1 VSLTGKQK
9 AAMLLMSLD
18 ATTAAELLQGVK
30 PDLVQEVAMELAYL
44 DAAGYGR
51 DKQSTQVARQFC
63 NSLEA
68 DEGFQRKSFL
78 KAMLK
83 STVGERQA
91 EHIQTQIRNLL
102 TARDPFTRIGF
113 VDSRTLASVLK
124 REHPRAAAAVLSG
137 LPAKKSSD
145 VLGLL
150 GEGIRLSVVS
160 RMTTCENMT
169 AQVKARMAETVCER
183 LEAASTVGCAK
194 KNFAH
199 PTASQ
204 SGCGEA
210 ATPRFERFLRKLA
223 VILRNLGGEL
233 RDCLLGAPAVL
244 LRETKQRGQRKD
256 DQAGLRPAP
265 IGAAAMHPEDPCAKT
280 TFAHPTYVGRLVR
293 GQASASVGCA
303 KTNFAHHMSNSTACA
318 KNEFCTP
325 YELRTAPARGVP
337 PGGTTILWEDI
348 PQVADRLLQRALSR
362 VDERKLA
369 LALVGADYSL
379 VQKIMSNITERA
391 AAVLDEE
398 ASRVSSGGN
407 KDVEE
412 AREEIVHVLREMNE
426 RD

>member
-18 ATTAAELLQGVK
+18 AATAAELLKGVK
-30 PDLVQEVAMELAYL
+30 PDLVEEVAMELAYL
-44 DAAGYGR
+44 DAAGYRR

-63 NSLEA
+63 NSLQAE
-68 DEGFQRKSFL
+68 EGFQHKSFL
-78 KAMLK
+78 NEMLK

-102 TARDPFTRIGF
+102 TARDPFTRIRF

-137 LPAKKSSD
+137 LPAKKTSD

-169 AQVKARMAETVCER
+169 AQVKARMAETVWER
-183 LEAASTVGCAK
+183 LEAVAVGKGSTGGSRTA
-194 KNFAH
+194 
-199 PTASQ
+199 PT
-204 SGCGEA
+204 
-210 ATPRFERFLRKLA
+210 RLERYFRKLA
-223 VILRNLGGEL
+223 LILRNLGGEL
-233 RDCLLGAPAVL
+233 RDCLLGAV
-244 LRETKQRGQRKD
+244 QRKD
-256 DQAGLRPAP
+256 DKAGLRRAP
-265 IGAAAMHPEDPCAKT
+265 PLVGSLFRKQVVRDAGSSSRESFCLHGLE
-280 TFAHPTYVGRLVR
+280 AHATSP
-293 GQASASVGCA
+293 
-303 KTNFAHHMSNSTACA
+303 
-318 KNEFCTP
+318 
-325 YELRTAPARGVP
+325 
-337 PGGTTILWEDI
+337 TILWEDI
-348 PQVADRLLQRALSR
+348 PQVADGLLQMALSR

-379 VQKIMSNITERA
+379 VQKIMSNISERA
-391 AAVLDEE
+391 AAIIGGLKPTLLPDERRPSEGRDEE
-398 ASRVSSGGN
+398 ASRVSAPGN

-412 AREEIVHVLREMNE
+412 AREEIVQVFHEMNE

>member
-1 VSLTGKQK
+1 MALTGKQK

-18 ATTAAELLQGVK
+18 AATAAELLKGVK

-44 DAAGYGR
+44 DASGYRR
-51 DKQSTQVARQFC
+51 DKQSTQIARQFC
-63 NSLEA
+63 NSLQAEK
-68 DEGFQRKSFL
+68 GFQHKSFL
-78 KAMLK
+78 KEMLK

-102 TARDPFTRIGF
+102 TARDPFTRIRF

-137 LPAKKSSD
+137 LPAKKTSD
-145 VLGLL
+145 VLALL

-169 AQVKARMAETVCER
+169 AQAKTKMAETVCER
-183 LEAASTVGCAK
+183 LEAGGSLKACPERSRRAEGFGDGECRRS
-194 KNFAH
+194 H
-199 PTASQ
+199 PQAAL
-204 SGCGEA
+204 EA
-210 ATPRFERFLRKLA
+210 ATPRLERSLRKLA

-233 RDCLLGAPAVL
+233 RDCLLGA
-244 LRETKQRGQRKD
+244 RQRKD
-256 DQAGLRPAP
+256 DKAGLRRAP
-265 IGAAAMHPEDPCAKT
+265 PLLKSGKGGAGRAQTVERPSWPCLHGLEARAT
-280 TFAHPTYVGRLVR
+280 GGAN
-293 GQASASVGCA
+293 SVE
-303 KTNFAHHMSNSTACA
+303 SSSRERRSTGGS
-318 KNEFCTP
+318 
-325 YELRTAPARGVP
+325 RTAP
-337 PGGTTILWEDI
+337 TILWEDI
-348 PQVADRLLQRALSR
+348 PKVADRLLQRALSR

-379 VQKIMSNITERA
+379 VQKIMSNISERA
-391 AAVLDEE
+391 TAIIGGLKPTLLRLDRARRGPDEE
-398 ASRVSSGGN
+398 VSCVSAGGN